1 MNLKVEEDGCVMVVN
16 VFENGA
22 ADRAS
27 DSAGNR
33 CSIKAKDEIIEIN
46 GVSLN
51 VCYFFFKFFNLI
63 QDLFLK

>member
-16 VFENGA
+16 VIENGA

-51 VCYFFFKFFNLI
+51 VCFFSSNFLIVFQNIFF
-63 QDLFLK
+63 